1 MNAFYCIQFKMPS
14 EAAVENVGLAHQQ
27 NNELKFLLFHFETLH
42 FKYLLRNIFLFSS
55 CSNEKS

>member
-1 MNAFYCIQFKMPS
+1 MHFTAFSLRCHQMLQLKML
-14 EAAVENVGLAHQQ
+14 GLPISKTM
-27 NNELKFLLFHFETLH
+27 KFLLFRFETLH